1 MRGMRLHKR
10 ELRDPE
16 IIREILEEC
25 DVVRFGAQDEE
36 GMFIIPVN
44 YGYDFSGNELMDI
57 SFEMYSCC
65 K

>member
-36 GMFIIPVN
+36 GMFIIPVTMAMIFLCP
-44 YGYDFSGNELMDI
+44 G
-57 SFEMYSCC
+57 
-65 K
+65 KR

>member
-25 DVVRFGAQDEE
+25 DVVRFGA
-36 GMFIIPVN
+36 
-44 YGYDFSGNELMDI
+44 
-57 SFEMYSCC
+57 
-65 K
+65 